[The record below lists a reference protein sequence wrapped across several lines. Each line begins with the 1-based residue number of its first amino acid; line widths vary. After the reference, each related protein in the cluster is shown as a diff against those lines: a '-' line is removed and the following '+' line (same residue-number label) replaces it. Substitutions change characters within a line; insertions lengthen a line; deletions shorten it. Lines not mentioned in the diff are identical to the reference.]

1 MSQGKPA
8 PSGETQATEAG
19 EARESSKVV
28 RFGDFNW
35 EGVEARSYKKVAPA
49 ATWHGVDRHL
59 LIGESGEA
67 TPFQLRYFEIE
78 PGGYTS
84 HEKHA
89 HQHAVV
95 VLRGRGEVL
104 LGERWQQV
112 GFGDVVYVAP
122 NDPHQFRTVG
132 DAPFGFLCVVDA
144 NRDRPRPPSGALELP
159 GGS

>member
-8 PSGETQATEAG
+8 SPPSGETQATEAG

-28 RFGDFNW
+28 RFADFNW
-35 EGVEARSYKKVAPA
+35 EGVEARSYKKGAQA
-49 ATWHGVDRHL
+49 ATWRGVDRHL
-59 LIGESGEA
+59 LIGDSGES

-89 HQHAVV
+89 HQHVVV
-95 VLRGRGEVL
+95 VLRGQAEVL

-112 GFGDVVYVAP
+112 RFGDVVYVAP
-122 NDPHQFRTVG
+122 NHPHQFRAVG

-144 NRDRPRPPSGALELP
+144 NRDRPQAL
-159 GGS
+159 